1 MHGRFDGRKKRKGTR
16 EQLERQR
23 LQHKVKKEFKGALR
37 EIRKDSQFLARQHI
51 KTILERSVDDTLFI
65 DTCFFFFLLL
75 FVFCLGRC
83 FDSFR
88 LLVYERPF
96 VCFKLNYC
104 GALLAGVVSNCK
116 TFNGRFLFFN

>member
-65 DTCFFFFLLL
+65 DTCFFFSPVL
-75 FVFCLGRC
+75 FVWVDAATVL
-83 FDSFR
+83 D
-88 LLVYERPF
+88 
-96 VCFKLNYC
+96 
-104 GALLAGVVSNCK
+104 
-116 TFNGRFLFFN
+116 FLFMRDHLFVLN